1 MLSLSPV
8 CRSPAVLLIT
18 SLLRSHIHTGHRA
31 IKAAGGTTWNTTH
44 SFVLSNPIL
53 SLLERSTSLSHLKQ
67 VQAQVITTGLALDP
81 LALSR
86 LVAFCAIS
94 DCRDLDYCTKILYSS
109 RSPKAFS
116 WNVAIRGFIES
127 EDAGGA
133 LCLYRQMLRNQGSRP
148 DNYTYPLLLKLCS
161 GLGMGNRGKELL
173 GHVIKLGFD
182 QDLYV
187 HNAMLNLLVSLGEMA
202 NARYLFDE
210 SPVRDLVSW
219 NTLIA
224 GYVRILKTEDA
235 LLLYREMEAE
245 GIRPDE
251 VTMIAMISLCTQ
263 VKDLSLGKKFHHF
276 IEENKLKLTVPLS
289 NVLMDMYLKCGEPE
303 SAQTIFDGM
312 AKKTGVS
319 WTTILG
325 GYAKCGYLDKART
338 IFDEMPEKNVIP
350 WNALI
355 GGYVHSKCGK
365 EALALFHEMQANGIK
380 PDEVTMVNCLS
391 ACSQL
396 GALEVGVWIHHYVE
410 KHNLSM
416 NVALG
421 TALVD
426 MYAKCGNI
434 NRAVEVFTDM
444 PKRNSLS
451 WTAVVCGLAFHGHAR
466 DALDFFS
473 EMVDSGL
480 KPDDVTFLGV
490 LTACC
495 HGGLIE
501 AGRRLFSSM
510 RSEFNI
516 QPQLKHYS
524 CMVDLL
530 GRAGLLEEAVE
541 LIDGMPME
549 ADAAIWGS
557 LFFACKV
564 HRNMS
569 LGERV
574 ASELL
579 KLDPHDSGNYVL
591 LSNMYGEANMW
602 EEAGNVRKMMRRRG
616 VEKTPGCS
624 SIEVNGIVNEF
635 TVRDKSHPQAKCVY
649 ECLVQ
654 LTGQLSLLSLMS
666 DDFAINI

>member
-1 MLSLSPV
+1 MLSLDPV
-8 CRSPAVLLIT
+8 CRSSAVPLVIGF
-18 SLLRSHIHTGHRA
+18 LLRHLHASPLAT
-31 IKAAGGTTWNTTH
+31 KAAAGTTWNTTH

-53 SLLERSTSLSHLKQ
+53 SLLERCTSLSHLKQ
-67 VQAQVITTGLALDP
+67 VQAQMTTSGLVLDP

-86 LVAFCAIS
+86 LVAFSAIS
-94 DCRDLDYCTKILYSS
+94 DCRDLDYCTKILYSAC
-109 RSPKAFS
+109 SPNAFS

-127 EDAGGA
+127 EDPAGA
-133 LCLYRQMLRNQGSRP
+133 FTLYRQMLRNQGSRP
-148 DNYTYPLLLKLCS
+148 DNYTYPPLLKLCS
-161 GLGMGNRGKELL
+161 GLELENMGRIIL
-173 GHVIKLGFD
+173 GHVIMLGFD
-182 QDLYV
+182 QDLFV
-187 HNAMLNLLVSLGEMA
+187 HNAVINLLVSQGELGD
-202 NARYLFDE
+202 ARRMFDE
-210 SPVRDLVSW
+210 SPVRDMVSW
-219 NTLIA
+219 NTLIT
-224 GYVRILKTEDA
+224 GYVRIAQTEDA
-235 LLLYREMEAE
+235 LILYQKMVAN
-245 GIRPDE
+245 GVGPDE
-251 VTMIAMISLCTQ
+251 VTMIAMISLCAQ
-263 VKDLSLGKKFHHF
+263 VKDLSLGREFHCF

-289 NVLMDMYLKCGEPE
+289 NALMDMYVKCGNLE
-303 SAQTIFDGM
+303 SAQTIFDNM
-312 AKKTGVS
+312 TEKTAIS

-325 GYAKCGYLDKART
+325 GYAKYGYLNKARNL
-338 IFDEMPEKNVIP
+338 FDEMPEKNVIP

-355 GGYVHSKCGK
+355 GGYVQSKCGK
-365 EALALFHEMQANGIK
+365 EALALFSEMQANGIK

-396 GALEVGVWIHHYVE
+396 GALEVGVWIHHYIE

-421 TALVD
+421 TSLVD

-434 NRAVEVFTDM
+434 NRALEVFREM

-451 WTAVVCGLAFHGHAR
+451 WTAIVCGLAFHGHAQ
-466 DALDFFS
+466 DALAFFS
-473 EMVDSGL
+473 EMVDNGL

-495 HGGLIE
+495 HGGLVE
-501 AGRRLFSSM
+501 AGRRFFSWM

-541 LIDGMPME
+541 LINGMPME

-569 LGERV
+569 LGEKV
-574 ASELL
+574 ALELL
-579 KLDPHDSGNYVL
+579 KLDPYDSGNYVL
-591 LSNMYGEANMW
+591 LANMYGEANMW
-602 EEAGNVRKMMRRRG
+602 EEAGKVRKMMRRKG

-635 TVRDKSHPQAKCVY
+635 TVRDKSHPQAKRVH

-654 LTGQLSLLSLMS
+654 LMGQLCLVDLVS

>member
-1 MLSLSPV
+1 
-8 CRSPAVLLIT
+8 
-18 SLLRSHIHTGHRA
+18 
-31 IKAAGGTTWNTTH
+31 
-44 SFVLSNPIL
+44 
-53 SLLERSTSLSHLKQ
+53 
-67 VQAQVITTGLALDP
+67 
-81 LALSR
+81 
-86 LVAFCAIS
+86 
-94 DCRDLDYCTKILYSS
+94 
-109 RSPKAFS
+109 
-116 WNVAIRGFIES
+116 
-127 EDAGGA
+127 
-133 LCLYRQMLRNQGSRP
+133 MLRNQGSRP
-148 DNYTYPLLLKLCS
+148 DNYTYPPLLKLCS
-161 GLGMGNRGKELL
+161 GLELENMGRIIL
-173 GHVIKLGFD
+173 GHVIMLGFD
-182 QDLYV
+182 QDLFV
-187 HNAMLNLLVSLGEMA
+187 HNAVINLLVSQGELGD
-202 NARYLFDE
+202 ARRMFDE
-210 SPVRDLVSW
+210 SPVRDMVSW
-219 NTLIA
+219 NTLIT
-224 GYVRILKTEDA
+224 GYVRIAQTEDA
-235 LLLYREMEAE
+235 LILYQKMVAN
-245 GIRPDE
+245 GVGPDE
-251 VTMIAMISLCTQ
+251 VTMIAMISLCAQ
-263 VKDLSLGKKFHHF
+263 VKDLSLGREFHCF

-289 NVLMDMYLKCGEPE
+289 NALMDMYVKCGNLE
-303 SAQTIFDGM
+303 SAQTIFDNM
-312 AKKTGVS
+312 TEKTAIS

-325 GYAKCGYLDKART
+325 GYAKYGYLNKARNL
-338 IFDEMPEKNVIP
+338 FDEMPEKNVIP

-355 GGYVHSKCGK
+355 GGYVQSKCGK
-365 EALALFHEMQANGIK
+365 EALALFSEMQANGIK

-396 GALEVGVWIHHYVE
+396 GALEVGVWIHHYIE

-421 TALVD
+421 TSLVD

-434 NRAVEVFTDM
+434 NRALEVFREM

-451 WTAVVCGLAFHGHAR
+451 WTAIVCGLAFHGHAQ
-466 DALDFFS
+466 DALAFFS
-473 EMVDSGL
+473 EMVDNGL

-495 HGGLIE
+495 HGGLVE
-501 AGRRLFSSM
+501 AGRRFFSWM

-541 LIDGMPME
+541 LINGMPME

-569 LGERV
+569 LGEKV
-574 ASELL
+574 ALELL
-579 KLDPHDSGNYVL
+579 KLDPYDSGNYVL
-591 LSNMYGEANMW
+591 LANMYGEANMW
-602 EEAGNVRKMMRRRG
+602 EEAGKVRKMMRRKG

-635 TVRDKSHPQAKCVY
+635 TVRDKSHPQAKRVH

-654 LTGQLSLLSLMS
+654 LMGQLCLVDLVS